1 MDFIR
6 NFPFFG
12 IFFCMSSG
20 VINSILPGK
29 WAKRVSLTAITAN
42 LAASVCVAYYTIKT
56 NVSTV
61 FIMGHHPAPW
71 GNEIRFGILEGCF
84 ATFFCIIM
92 LLSVLG
98 GIKRLE
104 EDISEKRSNLIYV
117 MANLILA
124 AALAL
129 VYTNDLFTGYVFIEI
144 MTIGACGLIVIRGDG
159 RSLVASVKYMIMS
172 LIGSGLILI
181 SLSIIYDITGHL
193 LMSNIQETIHVMVEN
208 GQYLNPLTTSI
219 ALISV
224 GLAMKSALFP
234 FHSWLPD
241 AYTYATSTSSA
252 ILSSV
257 ISKAYI
263 FLLIKIYYRVIGID
277 IIFSNKMINLIFAF
291 GILGMIIGS
300 LRAIY
305 QDDLKRMI
313 AYSSVAQIGYIYMGI
328 GLGTHAGMMAA
339 LFHIMSHSVSKAMLF
354 IAASGLSTVS
364 GRSCKYTHLQ
374 GSAHRN
380 KVAGLAFLVGALSMI
395 GLPLTGGFISKV
407 YFAQAAINDPSSW
420 KMIITVI
427 TLAIST
433 LLNAVYFMRAIIC
446 IYQPVKKLPKNIIRR
461 KDYRMT
467 FALLA
472 FIVAN
477 IVLGVKSDAIVQ
489 LITFGLG
496 MFN

>member
-20 VINSILPGK
+20 VINSILPGR
-29 WAKRVSLTAITAN
+29 WAKRVSITAISAN
-42 LAASVCVAYYTIKT
+42 LIASACVLYYTIVT
-56 NVSTV
+56 GTSTV

-71 GNEIRFGILEGCF
+71 GNEIRYGVLEGLF
-84 ATFFCIIM
+84 ATFFCLIM

-98 GIKRLE
+98 GIRRLE

-117 MANLILA
+117 MVNLIMA

-181 SLSIIYDITGHL
+181 SLSIIYAITGHL
-193 LMSNIQETIHVMVEN
+193 LMSPIQESVKILVEN

-241 AYTYATSTSSA
+241 AYTAATSASSA
-252 ILSSV
+252 ILSSL

-263 FLLIKIYYRVIGID
+263 FLLIKIYFRVIGIEV
-277 IIFSNKMINLIFAF
+277 IFANKMLNLIFIF

-300 LRAIY
+300 LRAIA

-328 GLGTHAGMMAA
+328 GLGTKAGMMAA
-339 LFHIMSHSVSKAMLF
+339 MFHIMSHSVSKAMLF
-354 IAASGLSTVS
+354 IAASGLSSAS

-380 KVAGLAFLVGALSMI
+380 RIAGFAFLVGALSMI
-395 GLPLTGGFISKV
+395 GIPLTGGFISKV
-407 YFAQAAINDPSSW
+407 YFAQAAITDPNRI
-420 KMIITVI
+420 KMIVTVI

-433 LLNAVYFMRAIIC
+433 LLNAVYFMRALIC
-446 IYQPVKKLPKNIIRR
+446 IYQPVKKLPKTVVR
-461 KDYRMT
+461 KKNPLMT
-467 FALLA
+467 VSLVA
-472 FIVAN
+472 FIIAN
-477 IVLGVKSDAIVQ
+477 FLIGIKSDAIVT
-489 LITFGLG
+489 LITAGLG
-496 MFN
+496 MFS